1 MVQYET
7 VASAP
12 ANVSTDWWT
21 PTRIKWIGFVALLW
35 NFAFATLVFTYN
47 GMGLDPTPGAYPGFQ
62 AWVLWVPHIVAYLS
76 MIAVLLA
83 VTAWY
88 GFSRLARVIIY
99 GYCGLFAVL
108 AVSAAIT
115 LVAPTLDPANVVTDI
130 AWISVHL
137 LALVVGI
144 VLWRTAE
151 VSKLAA
157 ALFVSL
163 IPMLSVTIAVAPLV
177 GIEPTVAVMEILLA
191 LGAAALGYQLWEH
204 PAPASTATTDGPS
217 ASSRSA

>member
-1 MVQYET
+1 MVQDET
-7 VASAP
+7 AASVP
-12 ANVSTDWWT
+12 ASVSTDWWT

-47 GMGLDPTPGAYPGFQ
+47 GMGLDPTPGAYSGFQ

-76 MIAVLLA
+76 MSTVLLA
-83 VTAWY
+83 VTARY
-88 GFSRLARVIIY
+88 GFSRLARVVVY
-99 GYCGLFAVL
+99 SYCGLFAVL
-108 AVSAAIT
+108 AVGAAIT
-115 LVAPTLDPANVVTDI
+115 LVAPTLEPANVVTDI

-137 LALVVGI
+137 FALVVGI

-157 ALFVSL
+157 ALFVSV
-163 IPMLSVTIAVAPLV
+163 IPMMSIMVAVAALV
-177 GIEPTVAVMEILLA
+177 GIDPSAGAMEIPLA

-204 PAPASTATTDGPS
+204 PAPVSTATTDGSS